1 MFRLHL
7 LRMRSGPECLKLIL
21 ATGHLTKSHKFFSSN
36 LKPPFIGKDFG
47 NDFLEWISVNDLARF
62 WIVPIEKGNYM
73 SIVYCTCYEL
83 PQKISPRTACDIKK
97 QFTKQKLN
105 LIRDI
110 NICNQENVNQ
120 ADILNGVNSYRSRS
134 INKTILKCI
143 TSDTKKSFFK
153 APNQL
158 MSHHCILDLIS
169 PSIFE

>member
-1 MFRLHL
+1 
-7 LRMRSGPECLKLIL
+7 MRSGPECLKLIL
-21 ATGHLTKSHKFFSSN
+21 ATGHLTKSHKFSSSN

-47 NDFLEWISVNDLARF
+47 NNFLEWISVNDLARI
-62 WIVPIEKGNYM
+62 WIAPIEKGNYA

-83 PQKISPRTACDIKK
+83 TQKISPRTACDIKN
-97 QFTKQKLN
+97 QFMEQKLN

-120 ADILNGVNSYRSRS
+120 AGVSILNGVNSYRSRS
-134 INKTILKCI
+134 INKTILECI
-143 TSDTKKSFFK
+143 TSDKKKSFFK

-158 MSHHCILDLIS
+158 MSHRCILDLIS